1 MGDKSLRGRG
11 LLGAPRTRI
20 PKIPRGEEGGLPKL
34 SKILRGEKGE
44 RPKLS
49 KPGQPAPD
57 QLKGK
62 NPFGRMKRI
71 KTYGEEI
78 NASPQE
84 AMGVWASGG
93 HEGKPHSTK
102 EGRLAAGHRNLTRFF
117 YGRKKK
123 QPKGTKV

>member
-20 PKIPRGEEGGLPKL
+20 PKTPRGEAPPLSKIPRGEEGG
-34 SKILRGEKGE
+34 

-49 KPGQPAPD
+49 KPGKPNPD
-57 QLKGK
+57 QPRGK
-62 NPFGRMKRI
+62 NPFSRMKRI
-71 KTYGEEI
+71 KTYEEEI
-78 NASPQE
+78 NAHPQE
-84 AMGVWASGG
+84 AMGVYASGG

-123 QPKGTKV
+123 KPKGTKV

>member
-11 LLGAPRTRI
+11 RALLGGVGGAKT
-20 PKIPRGEEGGLPKL
+20 PRGLGGLGAAKTPRAAKTPGETNFSDYKNRGGPKT
-34 SKILRGEKGE
+34 
-44 RPKLS
+44 
-49 KPGQPAPD
+49 PG
-57 QLKGK
+57 KT
-62 NPFGRMKRI
+62 RI

-78 NASPQE
+78 NASPKE

-123 QPKGTKV
+123 KPKGTTV